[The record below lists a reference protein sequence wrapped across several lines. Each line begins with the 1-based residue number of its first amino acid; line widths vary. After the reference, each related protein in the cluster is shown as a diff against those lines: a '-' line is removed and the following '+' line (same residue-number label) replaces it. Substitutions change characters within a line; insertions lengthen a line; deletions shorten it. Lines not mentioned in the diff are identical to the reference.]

1 MSSMSAMKT
10 PSCGSKGCNDWRRL
24 LELKL
29 WECGWKQSLSST
41 EEGEKKGGRE
51 RDQTNFYHR

>member
-10 PSCGSKGCNDWRRL
+10 PSCGSIGCNDWRKL

-29 WECGWKQSLSST
+29 WEYGWKQSLSSDK
-41 EEGEKKGGRE
+41 EGEEIKEE
-51 RDQTNFYHR
+51 RDQANFCHR